1 MKDLNQLL
9 LDFKYKENFKDYDFY
24 VSDSNYYAFTLVNS
38 WPKWEKNFLNI
49 CGEKY
54 SGKSHLANIFLKK
67 FKGIKINALSI
78 KNKNLQELKIY
89 ENIILDNFDLNIDEN
104 LIYSLF
110 NIIDQDNK
118 YLIINSEIPINEI
131 NFKLDDLR
139 SRTKNCLIA
148 KIDKPDDE
156 LIFALILKNFSDRQ
170 IVIDKKLIDFIIKRI
185 DRSYGKIFEF
195 IYKIDELSLKKKKPI
210 DFKSIKDVLKVQI
223 EQV

>member
-9 LDFKYKENFKDYDFY
+9 LDFKYKENFKDEDFY
-24 VSDSNYYAFTLVNS
+24 LSDSNYYAFTLVNS

-89 ENIILDNFDLNIDEN
+89 ENIILDNLDLNIDEN

-131 NFKLDDLR
+131 NFKLNDLR
-139 SRTKNCLIA
+139 SRAKNCLIA

-210 DFKSIKDVLKVQI
+210 DFKSIKDVLKV
-223 EQV
+223 

>member
-1 MKDLNQLL
+1 MNYLNQLL
-9 LDFKYKENFKDYDFY
+9 LDFKHKENFKDEDFY
-24 VSDSNYYAFTLVNS
+24 VSNCNYYAFELINS

-54 SGKSHLANIFLKK
+54 SGKSHLTNIFLKK
-67 FKGIKINALSI
+67 FKGIKINASSF
-78 KNKNLQELKIY
+78 KNKHLRELKVY
-89 ENIILDNFDLNIDEN
+89 ENIILDNFDLSVDEN

-118 YLIINSEIPINEI
+118 YLIINSEIPVNKI
-131 NFKLDDLR
+131 NFKLEDLR

-156 LIFALILKNFSDRQ
+156 LMFALILKSFSDRQ
-170 IVIDKKLIDFIIKRI
+170 ITIDKKLIDFIIKRI

-210 DFKSIKDVLKVQI
+210 DFKSIKDVLKV
-223 EQV
+223 